1 MTGQLKNI
9 FVPVNFSE
17 SSDSAIYTAVAMCR
31 RHGAHLHLVHIEPE
45 SIFNYYP
52 RRGLYISL
60 NMLKPEVEEAIRL
73 EKRAQEIR
81 ETNHI
86 NCFFHTGTGIYHEV
100 LAAKAKDFYCDLIIL
115 QKNSHPHRLA
125 LSEHS
130 VYKILKHVS
139 CPVLTIPSGKWALYF
154 KNIFYPVRPIQTAMQ
169 KFEVA
174 LPIIRRNEAK
184 VSLFA
189 ALKSLSEMSIA
200 EKFIKRV
207 DHLLSKDKIKIETEI
222 NSSND
227 AAKQVVK
234 RAVEKNSDLIIIS
247 ATIKSGFK
255 SLFTHNYTERVIN
268 NSPIPVLSVKSS

>member
-17 SSDSAIYTAVAMCR
+17 SSDSAIYAAIAMCK
-31 RHGAHLHLVHIEPE
+31 RHGAHLHLLHIEPG
-45 SIFNYYP
+45 SLLKYSP
-52 RRGLYISL
+52 RRGLDISL
-60 NMLKPEVEEAIRL
+60 SMLKPEVEEANRL

-81 ETNHI
+81 ETSNI
-86 NCFFHTGTGIYHEV
+86 SCFFHTGTGIYHEV

-115 QKNSHPHRLA
+115 QKTSPPHRFPFGG
-125 LSEHS
+125 HS
-130 VYKILKHVS
+130 AYKILQHVS

-154 KNIFYPVRPIQTAMQ
+154 KNIFYPVRPIQTAMH

-174 LPIIRRNEAK
+174 LPIIQINEAK

-207 DHLLSKDKIKIETEI
+207 DNLLSKDKIRIETEI
-222 NSSND
+222 SSSND
-227 AAKQVVK
+227 VAKQVVK
-234 RAVEKNSDLIIIS
+234 RAVEKDSDLIIIS
-247 ATIKSGFK
+247 ATVKSGFK
-255 SLFTHNYTERVIN
+255 SLFTNNYTQRVIN
-268 NSPIPVLSVKSS
+268 SSPIPVLSVKSF